1 MAFEELDGLFNDLAS
16 DADKTAMREILTR
29 SRKAADRMTQREIV
43 YTAFVDGDTAA
54 LAAVTTPKTTPTVS
68 SPTSVDLE
76 ALNRSLDERL
86 GKVFDDPRFNTAVEA
101 RAKAIAEDLVK
112 KGIETAVGRSVNVA
126 DDIFTI
132 RASHREEFGE
142 TLERKPFEDFFVANA
157 AKFGNSL
164 TLAYDAYVAD
174 KRTQKKIDAGI
185 AAGLAARHTSDV
197 PGVSQPGAGTPAG
210 MFIKSNPMNST
221 TQAARGDA
229 LDAAAAAFRSLQAA
243 RVQ

>member
-1 MAFEELDGLFNDLAS
+1 MAFEELDQLFNDMT
-16 DADKTAMREILTR
+16 DADKTAMKGILER
-29 SRKAADRMTQREIV
+29 NAAAAQRLTQRETV

-54 LAAVTTPKTTPTVS
+54 LATLTTPKVVPTVT
-68 SPTSVDLE
+68 SPASVDLD
-76 ALNRSLDERL
+76 ALNRSLDAR
-86 GKVFDDPRFNTAVEA
+86 FDKIYEDPRFNTAVEA
-101 RAKAIAEDLVK
+101 RAKTIAEGLVA

-142 TLERKPFEDFFVANA
+142 VLDRKPFEDFFVANA

-185 AAGLAARHTSDV
+185 AAGLAARNTTDV
-197 PGVSQPGAGTPAG
+197 PGVSQPGASSPAG
-210 MFIKSNPMNST
+210 MFMKANPMNST

-229 LDAAAAAFRSLQAA
+229 LDQAAAAFRSLQAA

>member
-1 MAFEELDGLFNDLAS
+1 MAFEELDGLFNDLV
-16 DADKTAMREILTR
+16 DADKTAIKGILER
-29 SRKAADRMTQREIV
+29 NAAAAQRLTQRETV
-43 YTAFVDGDTAA
+43 YTAFVDGDTAK
-54 LAAVTTPKTTPTVS
+54 LATLTTPTAITTT
-68 SPTSVDLE
+68 PAMDMD
-76 ALNRSLDERL
+76 ALNRSLDERFN
-86 GKVFDDPRFNTAVEA
+86 KVYEDPRFATAVEA
-101 RAKAIAEDLVK
+101 RAKTIAEDLVK

-142 TLERKPFEDFFVANA
+142 VLDRKPFEDFFVANA

-164 TLAYDAYVAD
+164 TLAYDAYVSD
-174 KRTQKKIDAGI
+174 KRTQKKIDDGI
-185 AAGLAARHTSDV
+185 KLGLAAQQTREV
-197 PGVSQPGAGTPAG
+197 PGGSQPGAGSPAG
-210 MFIKSNPMNST
+210 MFIKSNPMNSG

>member
-1 MAFEELDGLFNDLAS
+1 MAYEELDQLFNDLA
-16 DADKTAMREILTR
+16 DADKTAMKGILER
-29 SRKAADRMTQREIV
+29 NASAAQRLSQRETV
-43 YTAFVDGDTAA
+43 YTAFVDGDVAKLATLTATPPP
-54 LAAVTTPKTTPTVS
+54 AAS
-68 SPTSVDLE
+68 SPAVDLD
-76 ALNRSLDERL
+76 ALNRSLDDRF
-86 GKVFDDPRFNTAVEA
+86 GKIFEDPRFNTAVEA
-101 RAKAIAEDLVK
+101 RAKTIAEGLVK
-112 KGIETAVGRSVNVA
+112 AGIETAVGRSVNVA

-142 TLERKPFEDFFVANA
+142 TLDRKPFEDFFVANA

-185 AAGLAARHTSDV
+185 AAGLAARNTTDV
-197 PGVSQPGAGTPAG
+197 PGVSQPGASSPAG
-210 MFIKSNPMNST
+210 MFMKANPMNST

-229 LDAAAAAFRSLQAA
+229 LDQAAAAFRSLQAA